1 MTLKPPDLGKHSPS
15 VGATPTLRGHEY
27 LYGRRVLNLPAHQHS
42 RDCCILLRRLTQ
54 PLRQSLKKQS
64 LKKQSFKK
72 GPKESEFAVA
82 PDVIVRLLIVLV
94 T

>member
-64 LKKQSFKK
+64 FKK
-72 GPKESEFAVA
+72 GPEESEFAVA